1 MGGWRA
7 RISKKLFADFPDT
20 RVAYLSMRTGVKDKE
35 DIIPGLLFK
44 VDIAPAA
51 ALLVRPFHPYHA
63 VHEFTL
69 VFRMAG
75 IGDFRFVL
83 EVSVVDSH

>member
-1 MGGWRA
+1 MGGRRA

-20 RVAYLSMRTGVKDKE
+20 RVADFSMGSWVKSEKN
-35 DIIPGLLFK
+35 IVSRLLFK
-44 VDIAPAA
+44 VDIAPVA
-51 ALLVRPFHPYHA
+51 ALLVRPFHSYHA

-69 VFRMAG
+69 VFRVAG